1 MMVRNRLG
9 FRLGCGGAGSVVQ
22 TGDTLGDLF
31 QSIGG
36 VPAYVHPSTAYVTA
50 AQGTLTSSS
59 GWAKQSE
66 GGGITFNT
74 AAGMIEFAASAT
86 QQIARLTLGATI
98 PNGTTVHVQ
107 VGSAGSGA
115 FVVRFGPT
123 NQNVGTG
130 SIHGWKT
137 AAITVN
143 SDKTYLEIVQNGG
156 GSVMTFTGICVE
168 PWNLASELLDIYI
181 LAGQS
186 NMAGA
191 SSGSAPNRAIEIPHP
206 KVLARWGSTQ
216 SAHWVSD
223 GGISRARESFIMKA
237 NNLAVSPGLHI
248 GRYLADNHLSPG
260 RKILLIGSA
269 QGGTSLLQN
278 SGGWNPTGSSPTLVN
293 DMVADALAAKAL
305 NAGNAIKGVFWCQ
318 GESDR
323 GASGGA
329 NYITKFPDFVSHV
342 RTELSDSGLP
352 FCIMG
357 LNPFRSAGLAADSN
371 TTTMI
376 AAQATLAEGQ
386 ANGITGVCYA
396 GYSTAWPNGTKPV
409 PDNSDDE
416 VHFGTE
422 ANRLRGVHA
431 AETFVNF
438 VS

>member
-1 MMVRNRLG
+1 MIRRNRLG
-9 FRLGCGGAGSVVQ
+9 FRITSAGGNVSASTDSLGSLFSTINGGM
-22 TGDTLGDLF
+22 
-31 QSIGG
+31 
-36 VPAYVHPSTAYVTA
+36 PAYVHPSTAYVTA

-74 AAGMIEFAASAT
+74 AAGVIEFAASAT

-115 FVVRFGPT
+115 FVVRLGPT

-137 AAITVN
+137 GTITAN
-143 SDKTYLEIVQNGG
+143 SNKTYLEIVQNGG
-156 GSVMTFTGICVE
+156 GSAMTFTGICVE
-168 PWNLASELLDIYI
+168 PWAIASELLDIYI

-191 SSGSAPNRAIEIPHP
+191 SSGSVPNRAIEIPHP
-206 KVLARWGSTQ
+206 NVLARWGSTQ
-216 SAHWVSD
+216 AAHWVTD

-248 GRYLADNHLSPG
+248 GRYLAANYLTSG

-278 SGGWNPTGSSPTLVN
+278 GGGWNPTGTNPVLVD
-293 DMVADALAAKAL
+293 DMIADALAAKAL
-305 NAGNAIKGVFWCQ
+305 NAGNTIAGMFWCQ

-329 NYITKFPDFVSHV
+329 NYITKFPGFVSYV
-342 RTELSDSGLP
+342 RSGLSEASLP
-352 FCIMG
+352 ICIMG
-357 LNPFRSAGLAADSN
+357 LNPWRSTGLAADTN
-371 TTTMI
+371 TTEMI
-376 AAQATLAEGQ
+376 AAQATLAEGA

-396 GYSTAWPNGTKPV
+396 GYSTSWPNGTKPI
-409 PDNSDDE
+409 PDDE
-416 VHFGTE
+416 ADQVHFGTE

-431 AETFVNF
+431 AQTFVNF